1 MAQVDL
7 RIAVTLWG
15 LMADDPS
22 KSPVLAAW
30 TQLDDVIARVAKRGV
45 ILETFRGRMTRQ
57 TCVDNAEIL
66 LPVIQ
71 ELGNLLAYS
80 NETRMLQHC
89 IP

>member
-7 RIAVTLWG
+7 RIAVALWG

-30 TQLDDVIARVAKRGV
+30 TKLDDVIARVAKRGV

-80 NETRMLQHC
+80 DKE
-89 IP
+89 